1 MSIGKILFGRPLR
14 SRDQKQE
21 RIGPLP
27 GIPVLGLDALASAAY
42 GPEAALAILMP
53 LGVLASS
60 YIIPISLLII
70 VLLIIVSISY
80 RQTIPAYPQG
90 GGSFTVAKENLG
102 PLPGLLAASA
112 LSIDYILNVAVA
124 VSAGVGALVSAVP
137 PLLPYTLVLCLAILV
152 MLTIAN
158 LRGIH
163 SAGLAFMF
171 PTYLFLICLSA
182 SIAIG
187 LVRICLSPHGH
198 PVPLVKPVV
207 PDFTGIAT
215 AWLLVRAFASGCT
228 ALTGVEAVSNAV
240 PIFEK
245 PTVVLA
251 KRTLSIIMTL
261 LALLLAGIAILAHAY
276 GIGAMDQGQ
285 PGYQSVLSQMI
296 GAVSGR
302 GVFYYVS
309 MVAILM
315 VLSLSANTSFADFPR
330 VCRVL
335 AINEYLP
342 PGFAHRGRRLVYS
355 HGIVILAVLSGA
367 LLVGF
372 GGRTDR
378 LIPLF
383 AIGAFLAFTLSQ
395 LGMVFHWLKS
405 RESHAMRRLVLNGLG
420 ACATGATLLV
430 IAVSKFTEGAWLT
443 IVVIPPFVLLFL
455 WIRRRQ
461 RRMENEAAAD
471 GPLDM
476 THLERPIVMIPI
488 RRLNRVAR
496 NAIRL
501 ALTLSDEIYAVQILT
516 EDLHTRNLSHRWAE
530 FVGKPCEMVG
540 RCTPEL
546 VVLKSSYREFFDPF
560 LSYISTVSSRNPG
573 RTVLVMVP
581 ELVLRRWYHSIIPHR
596 ATLIKELLLLKGGPC
611 VAVMN
616 APLYIGETCFQGDK
630 RNT

>member
-1 MSIGKILFGRPLR
+1 VSIGEILFGRPLR
-14 SRDQKQE
+14 NRDQKQE

-42 GPEAALAILMP
+42 GPEAALAVLMP
-53 LGVLASS
+53 LGALASF

-70 VLLIIVSISY
+70 VLLVIVSLSY

-102 PLPGLLAASA
+102 TLPGLLAASA

-124 VSAGVGALVSAVP
+124 ISAGVGALVSAVP
-137 PLLPYTLVLCLAILV
+137 PLVPYTLFLCLVILV
-152 MLTIAN
+152 ILTVAN

-163 SAGLAFMF
+163 SAGLVFMF
-171 PTYLFLICLSA
+171 PTYLFLLCLSV

-187 LVRICLSPHGH
+187 LAKIGLAHGH
-198 PVPLVKPVV
+198 PVPVVKPAV

-251 KRTLSIIMTL
+251 RRTLSIIMTL
-261 LALLLAGIAILAHAY
+261 LGLLLAGIAILARSY
-276 GIGAMDQGQ
+276 GIGAMDQGL

-302 GVFYYVS
+302 GVFYYIS
-309 MVAILM
+309 MAAILM

-335 AINEYLP
+335 AVNEFLP

-367 LLVGF
+367 LLAGF

-395 LGMVFHWLKS
+395 LGMVFHWLRS
-405 RESHAMRRLVLNGLG
+405 RDAHTMRSLVLNGLG

-430 IAVSKFTEGAWLT
+430 VAVSKFTEGAWLT

-455 WIRRRQ
+455 WIRKRQ
-461 RRMENEAAAD
+461 RRMEKETAAD

-476 THLERPIVMIPI
+476 TRLDKPIVVIPI
-488 RRLNRVAR
+488 RRLSRVAR
-496 NAIRL
+496 NAVRL
-501 ALTLSDEIYAVQILT
+501 AVTLSQEVYAVQILA
-516 EDLHTRNLSHRWAE
+516 EDLHVRNLSRRWAE
-530 FVGKPCEMVG
+530 FVGKPCEMAG
-540 RCTPEL
+540 RCAPEL

-560 LSYISTVSSRNPG
+560 LSYVSTLSSRNPE
-573 RTVLVMVP
+573 RTVLVIVP
-581 ELVLRRWYHSIIPHR
+581 ELVLRRWYHLIIPHR

-616 APLYIGETCFQGDK
+616 APLYVGETCFKGDE